1 MTNRL
6 KIVTIVFVLVGV
18 VAFAIQ
24 PRRYQDRTEEWMEQV
39 VPEKIPSFRLQAS
52 SRTDP
57 SVKMSEI
64 AYQILQPFGIV
75 TRYYTGPD
83 GRTYEFVVLAGNTR
97 KSFHDP
103 RVCFT
108 AQGWDLKDP
117 GIYTVALPHM
127 GGSVQVS
134 AMTMNNVATGNRA
147 TAMFFYKTP
156 FGIRPNTIRVPF
168 DLTFAK
174 LMLKSDVDAQ
184 FYRFMVTP
192 PSEAADAVQAD
203 LQALTAFAEAIFTE
217 LEKQPDGSYFLLKK
231 Q

>member
-6 KIVTIVFVLVGV
+6 KIVAIVFVLVGAL
-18 VAFAIQ
+18 AFALS
-24 PRRYQDRTEEWMEQV
+24 PRRYQDRTEEWMEEV
-39 VPEKIPSFRLQAS
+39 VPEQIPTYSLRAS

-57 SVKMSEI
+57 AVKMSEV

-83 GRTYEFVVLAGNTR
+83 NRTYEFVVLAGNTR

-117 GIYTVALPHM
+117 GIHTVNLPHM
-127 GGSVQVS
+127 GGEVQVS
-134 AMTMNNVATGNRA
+134 AMTMDNIATGSRA

-156 FGIRPNTIRVPF
+156 FGIRPNTMRVPF

-174 LMLKSDVDAQ
+174 LMMKSDVDAQ
-184 FYRFMVTP
+184 FYRFMVVP
-192 PSEAADAVQAD
+192 PSEGDDALQKD
-203 LQALTAFAEAIFTE
+203 LQALTAFAETMFSEI
-217 LEKQPDGSYFLLKK
+217 EKRPEGSYFLLRK
-231 Q
+231 